1 MVLNLFMTL
10 LIQPL
15 PVAFANSHANYYDSA
30 TGLHNSIAILV
41 FQWNS
46 PTTEQGVGNFIDKTS
61 VMFQYL
67 GVKLSFWFEILQG
80 TGKILEPNNDI
91 FSTFSKVLL
100 ARLFNEC
107 CRFDLFLMSWLSQML
122 RMYFK
127 DNVDQI

>member
-1 MVLNLFMTL
+1 MQITMTPQLDYIIQSLYSLFYCL
-10 LIQPL
+10 QC
-15 PVAFANSHANYYDSA
+15 
-30 TGLHNSIAILV
+30 
-41 FQWNS
+41 NS

-80 TGKILEPNNDI
+80 TGKILEPEN
-91 FSTFSKVLL
+91 VLL

>member
-1 MVLNLFMTL
+1 MQITMTPQLDYIIQSLYSLFYCL
-10 LIQPL
+10 QC
-15 PVAFANSHANYYDSA
+15 
-30 TGLHNSIAILV
+30 
-41 FQWNS
+41 NS
-46 PTTEQGVGNFIDKTS
+46 PTTEQGVGNFSDKTS

-67 GVKLSFWFEILQG
+67 GFKLSFWFEILQG
-80 TGKILEPNNDI
+80 TRKILEPNNDI